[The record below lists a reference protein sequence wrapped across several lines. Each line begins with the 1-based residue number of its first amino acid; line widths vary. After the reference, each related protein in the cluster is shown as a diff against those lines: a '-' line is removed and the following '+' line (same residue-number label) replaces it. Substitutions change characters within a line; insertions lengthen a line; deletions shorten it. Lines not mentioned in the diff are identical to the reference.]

1 MEPGTLKII
10 RGLSQLTENP
20 LSDSDSGPPVCT
32 IGFFDGV
39 HRGHASLV
47 GDLKR
52 WAAEVGGTST
62 VITFSNHPKEITQG
76 QAPAMLTPVANRLQH
91 LEEMGVEVVILLE
104 FDEDLASWSPERFV
118 DEVIRESLQCRHLL
132 MGFDSAF
139 GQGAQGT
146 FEYLQQLDLSGME
159 LRSSPPL
166 LIEAEAVSSSAV
178 RQCVETGDLRRAGLM
193 LGRPYSLSGPV
204 ITGDQRGRT
213 IGFPTANLD
222 PGAVLVPPV
231 GVYLGRVLIDPTDSA
246 QGGESTEV
254 WPVAINIGRR
264 PTFGTPEAPEGTPF
278 DPRLD
283 RLEDHLDGFSG
294 DLYGS
299 IIEIEFHR
307 RLRGERKFASLDS
320 LKQQIVRDVES
331 LRDWWRGFESGISV

>member
-1 MEPGTLKII
+1 MKII
-10 RGLSQLTENP
+10 RGLSELADSK
-20 LSDSDSGPPVCT
+20 LSLPVCT

-47 GDLKR
+47 GDLIR
-52 WAAEVGGTST
+52 WAGQVEGTAT
-62 VITFSNHPKEITQG
+62 VITFSNHPKEITLG
-76 QAPAMLTPVANRLQH
+76 QAPAMLTPVETRLERLQA
-91 LEEMGVEVVILLE
+91 MGVEVVVLLD
-104 FDEDLASWSPERFV
+104 FDEDLAQWSPEKFV
-118 DEVIRESLQCRHLL
+118 SEVIQKTLSCQHLL

-139 GQGAQGT
+139 GQGARGT
-146 FEYLQQLDLSGME
+146 FEYLQQLELPELE

-178 RQCVETGDLRRAGLM
+178 RRCLEIGDMRRAQLM
-193 LGRPYSLSGPV
+193 LGRPYSLEGPV
-204 ITGDQRGRT
+204 IVGDQRGRT

-231 GVYLGRVLIDPTDSA
+231 GVYLGRAIVKAEDDQP
-246 QGGESTEV
+246 QEV
-254 WPVAINIGRR
+254 WPVAVNIGRR

-283 RLEDHLDGFSG
+283 RLEAHLDGYSG
-294 DLYGS
+294 DLYGRH
-299 IIEIEFHR
+299 IEIEFYR

-331 LRDWWRGFESGISV
+331 VRDWWQAFSAESSS

>member
-1 MEPGTLKII
+1 MESGTLKII
-10 RGLSQLTENP
+10 RGLTE
-20 LSDSDSGPPVCT
+20 LSETSIATPVCT
-32 IGFFDGV
+32 VGFFDGV

-47 GDLKR
+47 GDLMR
-52 WAAEVGGTST
+52 WAGDVGGTAT
-62 VITFSNHPKEITQG
+62 VITFSNHPKEITLG
-76 QAPAMLTPVANRLQH
+76 HAPAMLTPVETRLERLQ
-91 LEEMGVEVVILLE
+91 EMGVEVVVLLD
-104 FDEDLASWSPERFV
+104 FDADLAQWSAEKFV
-118 DEVIRESLQCRHLL
+118 HEVIEERISCQRLL

-139 GQGAQGT
+139 GQGARGT
-146 FEYLQQLDLSGME
+146 FEYLQQMELPRLE

-178 RQCVETGDLRRAGLM
+178 RKCLEEGNLRRAQLM

-204 ITGDQRGRT
+204 IVGDQRGRS

-231 GVYLGRVLIDPTDSA
+231 GVYLGRAIVQAEEDQP
-246 QGGESTEV
+246 EEV
-254 WPVAINIGRR
+254 WPAAINIGRR

-278 DPRLD
+278 DPSLD
-283 RLEDHLDGFSG
+283 RLEAHLDGFSG
-294 DLYGS
+294 DLYQRQ
-299 IIEIEFHR
+299 IEIEFYR

-331 LRDWWRGFESGISV
+331 VRDWWQAFSGDSSP